1 MNTIDAPTIDPAPLQ
16 SAGDVDRGL
25 AAPDA
30 ALDEGRHVAAVERVC
45 ELYRRCV
52 RDRDAVPAVFR
63 PGGEWQV
70 YIDERRGLYD
80 AILAGETERAGE
92 LLRGFWRNELG
103 AIVKEYAGYQQLVD
117 RAQPRTDRFRWN
129 VPRNYLIWREIHGA
143 APEELAVP
151 AVGEPWGLHLDDVLV
166 TPKATRFH
174 ALATQ
179 AAELVRGRPTPTVAE
194 IGAGYGGMAHYLL
207 RDHPNVRWIDLDLPE
222 TLVIA
227 AYWIIGSLPDTDVTL
242 YGERELADIFPGNGD
257 RAAPGDGTGPGAI
270 LLPNHAITALPAG
283 SVDLTVNTFSFS
295 EMPAATLTATL
306 EEVTR
311 ITRGLLLHHNM
322 DRRGVVNRGHE
333 RIPASAFPID
343 RTAWRQLHRGFDLFH
358 GQDGDYREYLEQ
370 RITETPPA
378 C

>member
-1 MNTIDAPTIDPAPLQ
+1 VSTIDAPTIDPATLQ
-16 SAGDVDRGL
+16 RAGDLDRGL
-25 AAPDA
+25 AAPAA
-30 ALDEGRHVAAVERVC
+30 ALDEARHRAAVERAC

-52 RDRDAVPAVFR
+52 RERDAVPAVFR

-80 AILAGETERAGE
+80 AILAGETERASD

-103 AIVKEYAGYQQLVD
+103 AIVKEYAGYQQLID
-117 RAQPRTDRFRWN
+117 REQPRTDRFRWN
-129 VPRNYLIWREIHGA
+129 VPRNYLIWREMYGA

-151 AVGEPWGLHLDDVLV
+151 AVGEPWGLYLDDVLV

-207 RDHPNVRWIDLDLPE
+207 RDHPDVQWIDLDLPE

-227 AYWIIGSLPDTDVTL
+227 AYWIIASLPDTDVTL
-242 YGERELADIFPGNGD
+242 HGERPLAD
-257 RAAPGDGTGPGAI
+257 AGPGAV
-270 LLPNHAITALPAG
+270 LLPNHAITTLPAG

-295 EMPAATLTATL
+295 EMPAPTLAATLD
-306 EEVTR
+306 EVTR

-370 RITETPPA
+370 RITETPRA